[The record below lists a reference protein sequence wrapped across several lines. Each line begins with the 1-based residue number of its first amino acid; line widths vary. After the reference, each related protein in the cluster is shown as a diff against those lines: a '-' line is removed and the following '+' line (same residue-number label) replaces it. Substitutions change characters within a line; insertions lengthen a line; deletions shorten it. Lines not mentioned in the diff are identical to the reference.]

1 MGSSRLVGLLVL
13 VGMFLLSASR
23 ASAQADRLTRA
34 YLGISSIEAR
44 FQPPKADKYCC
55 LAIAKFT
62 EGKFVGYAD
71 LTIPVDSFVP
81 GKHYQAELGWARKEG
96 RSGFFMTTE
105 GGLWPST
112 VFRPDDFFANLNNT
126 YHLAARALPEQ
137 KLGPFYVLGY
147 ADDGGEAKVVKDP
160 KLKPSDIR
168 LTIQARKHVMLFLM
182 RPFASVEEAA
192 KFAKELPKLSAE

>member
-1 MGSSRLVGLLVL
+1 MVTSPCVSS
-13 VGMFLLSASR
+13 SAAARTSS
-23 ASAQADRLTRA
+23 ASAQADRLARA

-44 FQPPKADKYCC
+44 FQPPEVQKCCC

-105 GGLWPST
+105 GALWPST
-112 VFRPDDFFANLNNT
+112 AFRPDDFFAN
-126 YHLAARALPEQ
+126 
-137 KLGPFYVLGY
+137 
-147 ADDGGEAKVVKDP
+147 
-160 KLKPSDIR
+160 
-168 LTIQARKHVMLFLM
+168 
-182 RPFASVEEAA
+182 
-192 KFAKELPKLSAE
+192 

>member
-1 MGSSRLVGLLVL
+1 MRSSRLVTLFIWVGLGLL
-13 VGMFLLSASR
+13 STSR
-23 ASAQADRLTRA
+23 ASAQTDRLARA

-44 FQPPKADKYCC
+44 FLPPEGQKYCC

-62 EGKFVGYAD
+62 QGEFVGYAD

-81 GKHYQAELGWARKEG
+81 QKHYQAELGWARKEG

-105 GGLWPST
+105 GALRPST

-126 YHLAARALPEQ
+126 FRLALNGLPEQ

-147 ADDGGEAKVVKDP
+147 ADDGGQAKVVKDS
-160 KLKPSDIR
+160 KLKPGDIR
-168 LTIQARKHVMLFLM
+168 LTIQTRKHVMLFLM

-192 KFAKELPKLSAE
+192 KFAKSLPKLSAE